1 MSAPSPTL
9 DGKTILVTGGT
20 GSLGQVLVRRLLD
33 GASGRPERVVVLS
46 RDEGKQHEMRLAF
59 RHAATATDEII
70 YRNFQER
77 LQFRIGDVRDL
88 HAVAAA
94 LRGAD
99 VVVHAAALKQV
110 PTCEYFPFEA
120 VSTNVGGMENIVR
133 AIREQDLPVE
143 TVIGISTDKACKPVN
158 VMGMTKAVQER
169 LIVEANLRAPQTR
182 FVCVRYGNVLT
193 SRGSVVPLFR
203 FQIAN
208 GGPVTVTTPEMTRFL
223 LTLEEAVDT
232 VLVAHAHA
240 KPGETYVPRIPS
252 ARVLDLATALVG
264 DAPVP
269 IVYTGIR
276 PGEKVHEILV
286 SEEESVRTVEG
297 ALGHYAIR
305 PMLPELAGGDDDEPA
320 LTGDYSSAGAVMELE
335 RLAAYLLERLGT
347 QLQFAPVVNVG

>member
-1 MSAPSPTL
+1 
-9 DGKTILVTGGT
+9 
-20 GSLGQVLVRRLLD
+20 
-33 GASGRPERVVVLS
+33 
-46 RDEGKQHEMRLAF
+46 
-59 RHAATATDEII
+59 

-169 LIVEANLRAPQTR
+169 LVVEANLRAPQTR

-223 LTLEEAVDT
+223 LTLE
-232 VLVAHAHA
+232 
-240 KPGETYVPRIPS
+240 
-252 ARVLDLATALVG
+252 
-264 DAPVP
+264 
-269 IVYTGIR
+269 
-276 PGEKVHEILV
+276 
-286 SEEESVRTVEG
+286 
-297 ALGHYAIR
+297 
-305 PMLPELAGGDDDEPA
+305 
-320 LTGDYSSAGAVMELE
+320 
-335 RLAAYLLERLGT
+335 
-347 QLQFAPVVNVG
+347 